1 MSNRGGVHSPRRTRP
16 RPRTGYARRRHP
28 YYTRCSA
35 IFAPLPSA
43 PAPPVMAS
51 PGGASVGPRGVEARG
66 AAHGRERGV
75 VPRLDN
81 VALGA
86 KVVLAVSETAVEIV
100 VLALPF
106 LMVDAELRLPVS
118 QLRGA
123 ASSFE

>member
-1 MSNRGGVHSPRRTRP
+1 MQRHLRSPYPAPQRRPLSRP
-16 RPRTGYARRRHP
+16 RAA
-28 YYTRCSA
+28 SA
-35 IFAPLPSA
+35 SGHAASR
-43 PAPPVMAS
+43 PA
-51 PGGASVGPRGVEARG
+51 GRG

-86 KVVLAVSETAVEIV
+86 KVVLAVSEKAVEIV

-123 ASSFE
+123 ASLFELLATKVCQSNVVVLR